1 MNAQEFKNS
10 RQRLG
15 LTRLEF
21 ARLIGY
27 TGTDR
32 NDETRIK
39 KYERGGKDSQ
49 VPLYIARLVYLLV
62 SHHKRIGELP
72 RFPDWP
78 GYVFKS
84 EPDPQHQG
92 VEDGSFY

>member
-1 MNAQEFKNS
+1 MNPQDFKNA
-10 RQRLG
+10 RQRMG

-32 NDETRIK
+32 NDETRIR

>member
-1 MNAQEFKNS
+1 MRAQDFKNI
-10 RQRLG
+10 RQQMGLNRLQ
-15 LTRLEF
+15 F

-39 KYERGGKDSQ
+39 QYERGGKDRQ
-49 VPLYIARLVYLLV
+49 VPLYIARLVYLLA

-72 RFPDWP
+72 RFPEWP
-78 GYVFKS
+78 GYVVKS
-84 EPDPQHQG
+84 EPDPQHQK
-92 VEDGSFY
+92 EEADGFW